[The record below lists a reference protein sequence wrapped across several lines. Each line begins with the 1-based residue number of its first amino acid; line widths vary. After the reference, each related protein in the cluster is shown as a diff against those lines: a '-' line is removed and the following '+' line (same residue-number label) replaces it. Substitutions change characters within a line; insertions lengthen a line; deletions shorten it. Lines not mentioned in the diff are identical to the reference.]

1 MLHCI
6 SWRMFEK
13 EGTQL
18 AIEIFFFAFDFFP
31 ATQSGIKV
39 CFIGTLRDI
48 KGRVNFSEFYGA
60 TWRGS
65 LFPSLGLTRPG
76 IDFDP
81 FTQCGHTH
89 LGPTGRGGYPH
100 RWCSR
105 GYLFRYMVM
114 GSDDYSLLEVF
125 TF

>member
-1 MLHCI
+1 
-6 SWRMFEK
+6 MFEK
-13 EGTQL
+13 EGTQI
-18 AIEIFFFAFDFFP
+18 AIEIFFFAFDFVP

-39 CFIGTLRDI
+39 CFIGTFFDI
-48 KGRVNFSEFYGA
+48 KGRVNFSEFYRA